1 MGLPTVLL
9 KSPDCYILEIG
20 QIPEKCATATKIR
33 CDKRAIKKDALPL
46 ISLVS
51 LCIIQNILLRII
63 TNKKEVEN
71 FKLRLHHVDGSL
83 YNLRE

>member
-1 MGLPTVLL
+1 MGLPMVLPN
-9 KSPDCYILEIG
+9 SPDCYILEIG
-20 QIPEKCATATKIR
+20 QIPERCATATKIR

-46 ISLVS
+46 ISLIS
-51 LCIIQNILLRII
+51 LCIIQNMLLRII

-71 FKLRLHHVDGSL
+71 FKLCLHRVDGSP